1 MRATFDI
8 TDEGRGVSGPFVGE
22 ADVVG
27 LYRPDIA
34 AAASKATA
42 CDPGS
47 GPTRID
53 D

>member
-1 MRATFDI
+1 MRVVFDLV
-8 TDEGRGVSGPFVGE
+8 DELRDEAGPIAAE
-22 ADVVG
+22 ADVLG
-27 LYRPDIA
+27 LYRPEVA
-34 AAASKATA
+34 AVASRVTA